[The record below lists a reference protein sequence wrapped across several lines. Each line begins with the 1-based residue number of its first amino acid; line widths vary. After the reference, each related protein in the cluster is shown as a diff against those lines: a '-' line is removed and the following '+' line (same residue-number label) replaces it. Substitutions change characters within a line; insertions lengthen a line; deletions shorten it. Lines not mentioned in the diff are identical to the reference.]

1 MTLEPMTRRDLLR
14 RGSVLA
20 GALSVAAWGLRSGT
34 PAAADDAV
42 ELAPARAV
50 TYAALVAAVGSVS
63 GNQVDATATDDA
75 SARFAAVHAAADD
88 QTRASVDAILDAV
101 AVAPAGGTRFADL
114 DTDAQVRLL
123 HALSASSDTGESAT
137 GAGAVALAALPF
149 YPDDVD
155 DHPPEVT
162 V

>member
-1 MTLEPMTRRDLLR
+1 MTLDPMTRRDLLR
-14 RGSVLA
+14 RGSILA
-20 GALSVAAWGLRSGT
+20 GTLSVAAWGLRSGT
-34 PAAADDAV
+34 PAAADAV

-50 TYAALVAAVGSVS
+50 TYAALVAAVGSVP
-63 GNQVDATATDDA
+63 GNQVDAAATDDA
-75 SARFAAVHAAADD
+75 SARFATVHAAADD

-123 HALSASSDTGESAT
+123 HALSTSSDTGETAT